1 MDNLDV
7 ADTVEAGLV
16 RARDLLD
23 RVLVSLPGDAMRDLV
38 AQARRE
44 VDELA
49 LLVPAIGRVTP
60 ET

>member
-49 LLVPAIGRVTP
+49 LLVPAIGRVTL